1 MTAWK
6 MQSLP
11 WIAGG
16 MLLLACCVF
25 AVPLRAQETKPAAV
39 APDNPALNAA
49 ASASAVATSVIT
61 TPPEVWAAAG
71 KAASTDPVLQAMY
84 EELDR
89 SKSRLKMENVP
100 APYYIE
106 YRLTDFDEYVAEAAF
121 GALEIHQRARAR
133 SIRVVV
139 RVGDYKFDSY
149 YGPGMGV
156 VDLGPLDDNS
166 IALRRQLW
174 MATDRA
180 YKSANEALAA
190 KKALLSQFTS
200 GQPFNDFAP
209 ATPLQQ
215 IDPLVKLDVNPEP
228 WDAMLEKSSSVFR
241 SDPQIESLTS
251 TLRFRAVNTYFVNSE
266 GTVTRNGYAI
276 YSLILSGA
284 TQAADGMRLERSP
297 YFTAGTLAELPS
309 AEEFQADAVAMV
321 DTLKK
326 LRAAPMVEE
335 EYSGPVLFSADAA
348 CDVFSGMIGGNVL
361 GTRPKPGDS
370 ARTNGEFASS
380 YKSRVL
386 PVFLSMVDDPTLRTF
401 QGKTLVGSYGV
412 DEEGV
417 RASKVAVIQDGIL
430 ENYLMGREPIRD
442 FPASNGHGRAAPG
455 RQPFPSIGNL
465 IVESKVTSTPEELKK
480 KLIDMCRGEGKPFCY
495 RVETLADFNPRLL
508 YRVYVSDGH
517 EELVRGADFNDL
529 DTRSL
534 RNDLIAVGN
543 DPLVSNRQGFVPV
556 TVIAPS
562 ILFDEIE
569 VKRTPTKNAKLP
581 EYPPPDLTK

>member
-1 MTAWK
+1 MMARRMRT
-6 MQSLP
+6 LP

-16 MLLLACCVF
+16 MLLLASCVIV
-25 AVPLRAQETKPAAV
+25 VPLRAQETKSTPGAAEHPA
-39 APDNPALNAA
+39 PIAA
-49 ASASAVATSVIT
+49 ASAPSAATSGIS

-71 KAASTDPVLQAMY
+71 KAAATDTVLQAMY

-89 SKSRLKMENVP
+89 SKSRLKMENVS

-106 YRLTDFDEYVAEAAF
+106 YRLTDFDEYDAEAAF
-121 GALEIHQRARAR
+121 GALELKQRAHAR
-133 SIRVVV
+133 TIRVVV
-139 RVGDYKFDSY
+139 RVGDYKLDSY

-156 VDLGPLDDNS
+156 VDLGPLDNNS

-190 KKALLSQFTS
+190 KKALLSQFTA

-215 IDPLVKLDVNPEP
+215 IDPLVKLDFDPEP
-228 WDAMLEKSSSVFR
+228 WDAMLEKASSVYR
-241 SDPQIESLTS
+241 NDPQIESLTS
-251 TLRFRAVNTYFVNSE
+251 TLRFRAVNTYFLNTE

-284 TQAADGMRLERSP
+284 TQASDGMRLERSP
-297 YFTAGTLAELPS
+297 YYTAGTLAELPS
-309 AEEFQADAVAMV
+309 ADEFQADAVAMA
-321 DTLKK
+321 DTLRK
-326 LRAAPMVEE
+326 LREAPIVDE
-335 EYSGPVLFSADAA
+335 EYRGPVLFSSDAA
-348 CDVFSGMIGGNVL
+348 CDVFAGMIGGNVL

-386 PVFLSMVDDPTLRTF
+386 PTFVSVVDDPTLKTF
-401 QGKTLVGSYGV
+401 QGKTLVGSYEV

-417 RASKVAVIQDGIL
+417 RATKVPVIEDGIL
-430 ENYLMGREPIRD
+430 DNYLMGREPIRD
-442 FPASNGHGRAAPG
+442 FPDSNGHGRAAPG
-455 RQPFPSIGNL
+455 RQPSPSIGNL
-465 IVESKVTSTPEELKK
+465 IVESKVASTPEELKK
-480 KLIDMCRGEGKPFCY
+480 KLIDMCQDEGKPYCY
-495 RVETLADFNPRLL
+495 RVETLADYNPRLL

-517 EELVRGADFNDL
+517 EQLVRGANFNEL

-543 DPLVSNRQGFVPV
+543 DPLVSNRQGFVPM

-569 VKRTPTKNAKLP
+569 VKRTPAKNAKLP
-581 EYPPPDLTK
+581 EYPPPDLSK

>member
-1 MTAWK
+1 
-6 MQSLP
+6 
-11 WIAGG
+11 
-16 MLLLACCVF
+16 MLCLAFCVF
-25 AVPLRAQETKPAAV
+25 AVSTRGQETKATPV
-39 APDNPALNAA
+39 VSDNPALNAA
-49 ASASAVATSVIT
+49 ASASPVTTSVIS

-71 KAASTDPVLQAMY
+71 NAAATDPVLQAMY

-89 SKSRLKMENVP
+89 SKSRLKMENVA

-106 YRLTDFDEYVAEAAF
+106 YRLSDFDEYVAEAAF
-121 GALEIHQRARAR
+121 GALEINQRAHAR
-133 SIRVVV
+133 TIRVVV
-139 RVGDYKFDSY
+139 RVGDYKFDSF

-190 KKALLSQFTS
+190 KKALLSQFTA

-209 ATPLQQ
+209 GTPLQQ
-215 IDPLVKLDVNPEP
+215 IDPLVKLEFDPEP

-251 TLRFRAVNTYFVNSE
+251 TLRFRAVNTYFINTE
-266 GTVTRNGYAI
+266 GTVMRNGYAI

-297 YFTAGTLAELPS
+297 YYTAGTLEELPS
-309 AEEFQADAVAMV
+309 AEQYQADAVAMV

-326 LRAAPMVEE
+326 LREAPIVEE
-335 EYSGPVLFSADAA
+335 EYRGPVLFSADAA

-386 PVFLSMVDDPTLRTF
+386 PTFVSVVDDPTLKIF
-401 QGKTLVGSYGV
+401 QGKTLVGSYDV

-417 RASKVAVIQDGIL
+417 RAAKVPVIQDGIL

-442 FPASNGHGRAAPG
+442 FPDSNGHGRAAPG
-455 RQPFPSIGNL
+455 RQPVPSIGNL
-465 IVESKVTSTPEELKK
+465 IVESKVTSTPGELKK
-480 KLIDMCRGEGKPFCY
+480 RLIGMCRDEGKLYCY
-495 RVETLADFNPRLL
+495 RVETLADYNPRLL

-517 EELVRGADFNDL
+517 EQLVRGADFNEL

-534 RNDLIAVGN
+534 RNDLIAMGN

-556 TVIAPS
+556 TVIAAS

-569 VKRTPTKNAKLP
+569 VKRTPAKNAKLP
-581 EYPPPDLTK
+581 EYPPPDLSK